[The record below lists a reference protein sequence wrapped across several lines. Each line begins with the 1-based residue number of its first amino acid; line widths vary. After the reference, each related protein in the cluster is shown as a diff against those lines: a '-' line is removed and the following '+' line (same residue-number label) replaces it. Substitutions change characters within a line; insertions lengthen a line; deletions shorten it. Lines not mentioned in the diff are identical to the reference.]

1 MQRCALQEGA
11 TDDQRVGLVQEM
23 HRPVLRLDT
32 LNNLIADPTIG
43 MLFLVPGFSEML
55 RVNGAAEI
63 RDDAE
68 HLEQFAI
75 DGMHPATVLVITVK
89 EVFLHCA
96 KAVKRSR
103 LWDDAAR
110 TDRSR
115 LPTMGQTMLK

>member
-1 MQRCALQEGA
+1 MPPPKDVPLWALGPW
-11 TDDQRVGLVQEM
+11 M
-23 HRPVLRLDT
+23 SS
-32 LNNLIADPTIG
+32 NNWD
-43 MLFLVPGFSEML
+43 S
-55 RVNGAAEI
+55 
-63 RDDAE
+63 DAE
-68 HLEQFAI
+68 VRKQVALSEEHGI
-75 DGMHPATVLVITVK
+75 PATVLVITVK